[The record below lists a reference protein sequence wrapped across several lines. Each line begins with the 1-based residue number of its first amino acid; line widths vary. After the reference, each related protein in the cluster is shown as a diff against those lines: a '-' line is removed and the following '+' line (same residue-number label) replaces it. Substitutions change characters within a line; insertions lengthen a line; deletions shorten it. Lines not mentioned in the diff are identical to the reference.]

1 MSNEFNSMADKVSVI
16 IPTYNYGHF
25 IAEAVESALGQTV
38 APGEVVV
45 VDDGSTDDTVEIVA
59 RFGDRVR
66 YVRQENQGVSAARNR
81 GARVT
86 TGEFI
91 AFMDADDTWEPSK
104 LEKQVALFERDP
116 EIGLVHC
123 GTRTFD
129 SETGKTLATDLDG
142 GEGWMA
148 DNLLLWN
155 GSTIIGPG
163 GTILV
168 KREAFDKAGGFDEAM
183 KVGEDW
189 DLCYRIARLYK
200 VGFVREALVNYRN
213 HRDNAHKNVAEMES
227 GMRRFYEKAFAE
239 ADADVL
245 KLRPR
250 AYGNFHRVLS
260 GSYFRSGSYG
270 KFLKHAAK
278 SIWNRPANF
287 AYFAA
292 FPLRQLRNLPPRD
305 RS

>member
-1 MSNEFNSMADKVSVI
+1 MADKVSVI
-16 IPTYNYGHF
+16 IPTYNYGRF

-45 VDDGSTDDTVEIVA
+45 VDDGSTDDTADIVA
-59 RFGDRVR
+59 GFAGRVR
-66 YVRQENQGVSAARNR
+66 YVKQENQGVSAARNR
-81 GARVT
+81 GALAT
-86 TGEFI
+86 ISEYI
-91 AFMDADDTWEPSK
+91 AFMDADDKWEPTK
-104 LEKQVALFERDP
+104 LEKQLSVFASDP

-123 GTRTFD
+123 GMREFD
-129 SETGKTLATDLDG
+129 SATGKTLTTDLDG

-148 DNLLLWN
+148 ESLLLWN

-163 GTILV
+163 GTILL
-168 KREAFDKAGGFDEAM
+168 KREAFDRAGGFDEAM

-200 VGFVREALVNYRN
+200 VGFVREPLVNYRS
-213 HRDNAHKNVAEMES
+213 HGANAHRNVAEMES
-227 GMRRFYEKAFAE
+227 GMTRFYEKAFAE
-239 ADADVL
+239 GDADVL

-270 KFLKHAAK
+270 EFLKHAVK
-278 SIWNRPANF
+278 SIWYRPANF
-287 AYFAA
+287 AYFAS